1 MSKTH
6 TRKSNVTSMA
16 TGHFTDRS
24 GAEESNAPVGLAP
37 TTPEQVSG
45 PTVFDVVGDLSSVGQ
60 IVILRSI
67 ANSAIIQAVYSA
79 HDALVLRNAEDSD
92 DEKIAAATAR
102 LARSAQLYS
111 HATTELGTLAQNR
124 FDQPMTLAEA
134 VDFAANSATERKPEE
149 LPAEVLEALGIT
161 AEQLKLIDAVEQ
173 QKAAQ
178 RASRLRESIRENVE
192 GITAEVNSFIGTF
205 SDIDV
210 TEQLTA
216 PQHQALL
223 RKGVEKLQA
232 QMSRLIGMR
241 SRYSAALGEAMLI
254 GQDVK
259 AIDKALVQ
267 FTRANIGELRDAA

>member
-6 TRKSNVTSMA
+6 TRKSNVTSMS
-16 TGHFTDRS
+16 TGHFTDRT

-37 TTPEQVSG
+37 TSAAQVSG
-45 PTVFDVVGDLSSVGQ
+45 PTVFDVVADLSSVGQ
-60 IVILRSI
+60 ITVLRAI
-67 ANSAIIQAVYSA
+67 GNSAIIQAVYSA
-79 HDALVLRNAEDSD
+79 HDALILRASD
-92 DEKIAAATAR
+92 EPDEERLQAAQQR

-111 HATTELGTLAQNR
+111 YATTELGTLAQNR
-124 FDQPMTLAEA
+124 FDQAMTLDEA
-134 VDFAANSATERKPEE
+134 IDFAANSAAERKPDD
-149 LPAEVLEALGIT
+149 LPAEVLEALGIS

-178 RASRLRESIRENVE
+178 RAGKLRESIRDNAD
-192 GITAEVNSFIGTF
+192 GIRAEVDSFIGTF
-205 SDIDV
+205 SDEGV
-210 TEQLTA
+210 PEQLTA

-254 GQDVK
+254 GSDVN
-259 AIDKALVQ
+259 AVDKALVQ
-267 FTRANIGELRDAA
+267 FTRANAGELRDAA